1 MLIKNTFLF
10 ILGLILLIIGA
21 NKFVYHL
28 KLLAKKLNISEFII
42 GLILASFATT
52 LPEISVSIISSL
64 QGNSTIA
71 LGNALG
77 SVLVNIA
84 FIFGISSII
93 IPIKLDNNT
102 WKYSLFLFII
112 TIFLYLLMLD
122 KIISR
127 LEGLILLLIY
137 LFFLMYNYKIRNY
150 LLINDNSY
158 IKNSIIRDLIIIFIT
173 AFIIIFGSRLLV
185 DNAVY
190 FAEKFNIPK
199 ILIGLTLVA
208 IGTSLPEFAN
218 SITSIIK
225 KTPSI
230 GAGNILGANFLN
242 VLIVIGIAS
251 IINPINVDQ
260 KFIKFTMPLILLVIL
275 ILTISLK
282 KDNIIGRKTGL
293 ILLFSYFLFLI
304 FNFLVI

>member
-112 TIFLYLLMLD
+112 TIFLYSLMLD

-137 LFFLMYNYKIRNY
+137 LFFLMYNYKTRNY

-282 KDNIIGRKTGL
+282 KDNIIGRKTGFF
-293 ILLFSYFLFLI
+293 LLFSYFLFLI